1 MTSQTYETVVHTV
14 SDGVHELR
22 LNRPETLNAINEQ
35 LIKDATAVM
44 AEVSVDPDARVLVVT
59 GGPRAFCAG
68 ADVGMMDTTLDRESA
83 GETTWGSDE
92 IRQKLRLR
100 FQRLTQTLYRV
111 PVPTIALVRGPAVGG
126 GLDLSCACDLV
137 VASTTARF
145 MVAYTRRGLFPD
157 LGGFWLLPHVVG
169 YRTAADLVFTGRFV
183 EAEEALAIGLA
194 TRLVDDET
202 CEEATRV
209 LAEEIATRPPI
220 ALRLGKL
227 LMQRT
232 ASMELET
239 AFEMG
244 AMGTTI
250 TETSDDF
257 REAVSAFLE
266 KREPQFRG
274 R

>member
-1 MTSQTYETVVHTV
+1 MTTETYETVVHTV
-14 SDGVHELR
+14 TDGIHELR

-44 AEVSVDPDARVLVVT
+44 AEVSVDPNARVLVVT

-137 VASTTARF
+137 LVVFDHGALHGRLHAARS
-145 MVAYTRRGLFPD
+145 VPRPRRLLAAAAGGRLPHRRRPGVHRPVRRGRGGAGHRAGHPPGRRRFLRGGPPGLSPRRSP
-157 LGGFWLLPHVVG
+157 LGRRSRCGSASSSCNALP
-169 YRTAADLVFTGRFV
+169 RWSWRRPSRWARWAPRSP
-183 EAEEALAIGLA
+183 
-194 TRLVDDET
+194 
-202 CEEATRV
+202 
-209 LAEEIATRPPI
+209 RPP
-220 ALRLGKL
+220 
-227 LMQRT
+227 
-232 ASMELET
+232 
-239 AFEMG
+239 
-244 AMGTTI
+244 TT
-250 TETSDDF
+250 
-257 REAVSAFLE
+257 SA
-266 KREPQFRG
+266 RR
-274 R
+274 